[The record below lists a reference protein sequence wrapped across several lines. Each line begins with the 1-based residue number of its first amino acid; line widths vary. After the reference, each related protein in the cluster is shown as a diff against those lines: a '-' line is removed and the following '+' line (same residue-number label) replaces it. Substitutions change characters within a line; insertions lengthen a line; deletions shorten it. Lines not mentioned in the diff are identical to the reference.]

1 MLPCIRWNQVA
12 VFVDAKKIMDNS
24 FNTDK
29 SAIMNELGGRSADGA
44 GAACTAPL

>member
-12 VFVDAKKIMDNS
+12 VFVDAKQIMDKS

-29 SAIMNELGGRSADGA
+29 SAIMNELGGRMKG
-44 GAACTAPL
+44 GGGT